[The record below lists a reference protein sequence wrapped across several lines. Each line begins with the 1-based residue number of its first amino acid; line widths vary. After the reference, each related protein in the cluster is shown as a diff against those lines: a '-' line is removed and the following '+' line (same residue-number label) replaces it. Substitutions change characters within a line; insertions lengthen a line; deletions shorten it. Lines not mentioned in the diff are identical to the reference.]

1 MAEMDAL
8 LAEVGATPSATAGAE
23 STAAADSNAA
33 AATSNP
39 VPAVAAEGDRDDAD
53 GGVPLEDRDPATLS
67 KGQKKKLAERR
78 KAAAAKAAAAEGDV
92 GDAAASAAAGGGGDG
107 AKGKKGAPKPSAAAL
122 AAAAAVEKRRLQ
134 EEAAAAAE
142 AERIAREA
150 AEAEAERLEEE
161 RREAERLA
169 RAEAKRAERERLR
182 KEGKL
187 LTGAAKAK
195 ADRMAAMRAQ
205 MGLAGG
211 AGGDDDVASGSA
223 AAPRETARE
232 RAARLAEEKRARDA
246 AAAANRE
253 RARAAA
259 EAAEAAE
266 LAAEREREREKKRA
280 VEETRAAREAAAA
293 AAAAAE
299 ESASADDA
307 WDASSSD
314 GEGREKG
321 SGSGSGSSSSSSSSG
336 SGSGSSSSSSGS
348 DDSSDYTSS
357 SDDSS
362 ASSSSSEEDADDA
375 RRRAARLRRLERR
388 RNAMTN
394 RSAEDLRSPICC
406 VLGHVD
412 TGKTKILDHI
422 RRTSVQEGEA
432 GGITQQIG
440 ATYIPK
446 SAVEEKTAELFRE
459 MDERFERGEVSKRDR
474 WRPMRV
480 PGLLVIDT
488 PGHESFSNLRSRG
501 SGLCD
506 IAVLVVDIMHG
517 LEPQTRESIRL
528 LKLRKTPFLI
538 ALNKIDRLY
547 GWQDRADAPARRA
560 LESQAS
566 HTQEEFR
573 RRFDGVALQLNEEG
587 LNVAVWWENP
597 DPRRYANVV
606 PTSALTGEGLP
617 DLMGLLVRLT
627 QEFMGERLM
636 YCDETQATVLDV
648 RKIEGLGPTIDI
660 VLVNGRLREGQ
671 RIVACGLHGAI
682 CTNIRALLTP
692 QPMRE
697 LRVKSAYVHHK
708 EIRAAQGLKVAAPG
722 LETAVAGT
730 ELYVVDEG
738 DDEEELCRQ
747 VESERDT
754 ILTRVSKQEEGVCVQ
769 ASTLGSMEAL
779 LEFLGSDDVKVPV
792 SGVSLGPIHKKDV
805 LRASTVARTRPDL
818 AVILAFDVP
827 VSKDI
832 LDFAAEN
839 HVTIFVADIIYH
851 LFDQF
856 KAYQERKKEERKAAA
871 ADEAVFPCRLK
882 ILEQYVFNKADP
894 LVCGVE
900 VVEGT
905 LRRGTPICVPAKGA
919 LMLGKVTSIEKEK
932 REVFQAR
939 RGEQVAIKVQPGG
952 PAEATKAYGR
962 HYDAKDELVSRVS
975 RNSIDLLKEN
985 FRDSVEPEDWKLMV
999 KLKKVFGID

>member
-39 VPAVAAEGDRDDAD
+39 APAVAAEGDRDDAD

-314 GEGREKG
+314 GEGREK
-321 SGSGSGSSSSSSSSG
+321 GSGSGSSSSSSSSG

>member
-314 GEGREKG
+314 GEGREK
-321 SGSGSGSSSSSSSSG
+321 GSGSGSSSSSSSSG